1 MNAFSRILRRAALP
15 VILFIVV
22 VLVHFLWINIYP
34 EQDPAQNRW
43 ASVFPVEE
51 PSWIGRYVD
60 GQNYWLGYSYGL
72 ALAFAALAFRRYREN
87 NSLSG
92 KTLALGGVTFSGVLA
107 FSGCFLLG
115 CCGSPMLAIYLSLF
129 GAGFLP
135 LAKPFIAGLTTVF
148 VAISWWWM
156 SRTKPG
162 NVCCDDPGQICSC
175 CGSET
180 SKAD

>member
-1 MNAFSRILRRAALP
+1 MKTFSRILRRAALP
-15 VILFIVV
+15 IIVFIVV
-22 VLVHFLWINIYP
+22 VLVHFLWINIFP
-34 EQDPAQNRW
+34 EQDPAQSRW

-51 PSWIGRYVD
+51 PSWVGRYVD
-60 GQNYWLGYSYGL
+60 GQNYWLGYSYAL
-72 ALAFAALAFRRYREN
+72 ALAFAALAFRRYREK
-87 NSLSG
+87 NSGSG

-115 CCGSPMLAIYLSLF
+115 CCGSPMLAVYLSLF

-135 LAKPFIAGLTTVF
+135 LAKPFIAGLTTIF
-148 VAISWWWM
+148 VAVSWWWM

-162 NVCCDDPGQICSC
+162 NVCCEEPGQICSC